1 MSVTGDIPNPIV
13 SVTTAEALGVELA
26 RGLRTRAEVPGEGVT
41 GFAKALS
48 LDQDRLQVEL
58 VYLSIVTSQFAL
70 GVALGTD
77 ESSACVGAALERALW
92 YGPPWRA
99 SAGGLTAR
107 LREYRDAFNHPHPEL
122 GRAYVIG
129 RTFARHC
136 HCSHEI
142 AVIEFGARAY
152 MDQLSLT
159 IALLKSVTLR

>member
-1 MSVTGDIPNPIV
+1 VTDDIPNPIV
-13 SVTTAEALGVELA
+13 SVTAPEALGDELA
-26 RGLRTRAEVPGEGVT
+26 RGLRTRAEVPGKGVI

-58 VYLSIVTSQFAL
+58 VYLSIVTTQFAL

-77 ESSACVGAALERALW
+77 EPCARVGVALERALW
-92 YGPPWRA
+92 SGPPWRA
-99 SAGGLTAR
+99 SAAGLTAR
-107 LREYRDAFNHPHPEL
+107 LRDYRDAFNHPHPEL

-142 AVIEFGARAY
+142 AVIEFGGRAY

>member
-1 MSVTGDIPNPIV
+1 MAVTDDIPNPIV
-13 SVTTAEALGVELA
+13 SATTPEALGVELA
-26 RGLRTRAEVPGEGVT
+26 RDLRTRAQAMGEGVT

-58 VYLSIVTSQFAL
+58 VYLSIVTTQFAL

-77 ESSACVGAALERALW
+77 ESCARVGAALERALW
-92 YGPPWRA
+92 SGSPWRA

-107 LREYRDAFNHPHPEL
+107 LRDYRDAFNHPHPEL

-136 HCSHEI
+136 HCSQEI
-142 AVIEFGARAY
+142 AVIEYGARAY
-152 MDQLSLT
+152 MDQLPLM
-159 IALLKSVTLR
+159 IALLRSVTLR